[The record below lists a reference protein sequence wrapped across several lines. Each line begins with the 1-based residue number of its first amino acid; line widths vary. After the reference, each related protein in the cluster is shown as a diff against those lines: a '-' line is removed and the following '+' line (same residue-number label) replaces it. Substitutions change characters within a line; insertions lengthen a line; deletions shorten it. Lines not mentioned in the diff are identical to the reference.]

1 MTVVVAGTGFVQND
15 TTIAQDY
22 TISANQN
29 AMTAGPITVNNG
41 ITVTVDTGATWTIV

>member
-1 MTVVVAGTGFVQND
+1 MTVIVSGTGFVQND

-22 TISANQN
+22 TIAASQN

-41 ITVTVDTGATWTIV
+41 ITVTVSDGSTWTIV